1 MMILF
6 GLLGLL
12 LFGGILVALLGGGAA
27 LLSSRGSTPSPRRES
42 QGHTARDVLDRR
54 LARGE
59 ISREEYEAIRDQIE
73 S

>member
-1 MMILF
+1 MMMF

-12 LFGGILVALLGGGAA
+12 LFGGILVALLVGGGA
-27 LLSSRGSTPSPRRES
+27 LLYDRES
-42 QGHTARDVLDRR
+42 SSDRAGDSRRSTARETLDRR

-59 ISREEYEAIRDQIE
+59 IGRDEYQAIRDQIE

>member
-1 MMILF
+1 MMLLF
-6 GLLGLL
+6 GFLGLL
-12 LFGGILVALLGGGAA
+12 LFGGILVALLVGGGLWARRQGGGID
-27 LLSSRGSTPSPRRES
+27 LSGQRRES
-42 QGHTARDVLDRR
+42 TARETLDKR

>member
-27 LLSSRGSTPSPRRES
+27 LLSSRGSTSTPRRES
-42 QGHTARDVLDRR
+42 QGPTAREVLDRR